1 MAAAAGADEG
11 EVEGEDE
18 SSPPAMTPEQIEEF
32 FRNTMERLTSPEERE
47 IIKSK
52 VQGRTLSRNGMKE
65 RGQ

>member
-11 EVEGEDE
+11 GEGEDE